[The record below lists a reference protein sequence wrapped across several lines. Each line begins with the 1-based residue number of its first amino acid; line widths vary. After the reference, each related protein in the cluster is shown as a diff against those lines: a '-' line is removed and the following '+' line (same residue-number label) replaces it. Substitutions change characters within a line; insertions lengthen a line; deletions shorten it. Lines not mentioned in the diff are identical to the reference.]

1 MHDIH
6 KTLYLMAIRDEDLLN
21 EGLKAKVAAGAILG
35 GVALGMIPP
44 PQTQQTQQTPPQTQQ
59 TPPPTTQKPT
69 VKVPYDTVLEKTGF
83 TQRDYDTFRTTM
95 AEIESSGKYDIAGGS
110 NKHYDGRYQLSAAA
124 KTDGARTM
132 GVPDP
137 GHDTAARQAF
147 RSNPDNQEQLFAGFT
162 IANHNYLMKKAP
174 GYASKTKQQQLQIL
188 GYAHNQGMGGA
199 ATWIQT
205 GVVGSDGFG
214 TEGTEYTKRLR
225 AAYTL
230 DNETVAAETTKS
242 AKDTKNK
249 VGDFIVNDGRALP
262 TIGHTPQD
270 APKIVTPTTE
280 DPSYSVVKGD
290 TLGGIA
296 KKYNTSVEE
305 IRKSNPDIKDPNK
318 IEIDQK
324 IKIRTIKKESYKD
337 KIRLYLRE
345 AKGQLPGSDL
355 DFDYGDV
362 FGDKGIMSP
371 RDARLKEKGSAS
383 LNPRLTT
390 TSKYGLPIVQSNGH
404 RIGVDGILSVKS
416 HTNINRK
423 HPKFGQI
430 ETHVYDGNTRIATFT
445 SAFNRGAP
453 GMTHTPT
460 NDLFFES
467 DSNSEQSTRRREM
480 DAGSEEFFNREL
492 NKKTAEYDR
501 DDKIRDVID
510 DHFNETMGGHRNMS
524 ISEFHRTYIE
534 KEFPPPPSDGPGD
547 GSSYGELT

>member
-6 KTLYLMAIRDEDLLN
+6 KTLYLMAKRDEDLLN

-44 PQTQQTQQTPPQTQQ
+44 PQPKQTPPQTQQTQQTPPQTQQ
-59 TPPPTTQKPT
+59 TPPQTPVKPPVTPPITTTCVGPNCT
-69 VKVPYDTVLEKTGF
+69 RLLDTISYAEGTDRYPEGGYL
-83 TQRDYDTFRTTM
+83 TQF
-95 AEIESSGKYDIAGGS
+95 SGKQFTNTSAHPDEKIKSKNGIVSSAA
-110 NKHYDGRYQLSAAA
+110 GRYQILKKTYTDIGMENMTPAEQDRGALKLIQRRLKLKSPEEVESYLSKNGIDDKALDSLSREWASITDSTGKGRYGQPTKTKEQIRARFA
-124 KTDGARTM
+124 KT
-132 GVPDP
+132 
-137 GHDTAARQAF
+137 
-147 RSNPDNQEQLFAGFT
+147 
-162 IANHNYLMKKAP
+162 
-174 GYASKTKQQQLQIL
+174 
-188 GYAHNQGMGGA
+188 
-199 ATWIQT
+199 ATPT
-205 GVVGSDGFG
+205 
-214 TEGTEYTKRLR
+214 
-225 AAYTL
+225 
-230 DNETVAAETTKS
+230 ETT
-242 AKDTKNK
+242 
-249 VGDFIVNDGRALP
+249 P
-262 TIGHTPQD
+262 
-270 APKIVTPTTE
+270 
-280 DPSYSVVKGD
+280 
-290 TLGGIA
+290 
-296 KKYNTSVEE
+296 
-305 IRKSNPDIKDPNK
+305 
-318 IEIDQK
+318 
-324 IKIRTIKKESYKD
+324 TIKKESYKD
-337 KIRLYLRE
+337 KMRMYLRE
-345 AKGQLPGSDL
+345 VFDELPVRTEFGPFHPKFAPLHIQPTSGDVRKTY
-355 DFDYGDV
+355 DYGEV
-362 FGDKGIMSP
+362 FGPEGILSP
-371 RDARLKEKGSAS
+371 ASAKVKEKGSAS

-510 DHFNETMGGHRNMS
+510 DHFNETMGGRRNMS

-534 KEFPPPPSDGPGD
+534 KEFPPPSDGPGD

>member
-1 MHDIH
+1 MNIH

-21 EGLKAKVAAGAILG
+21 EGLKAKVAAGAIIG

-44 PQTQQTQQTPPQTQQ
+44 PQQTQQTTPQTQQTPPQTQQTTPQTQQTPPQTQQ
-59 TPPPTTQKPT
+59 TPPQTQQTPPQTPPQTTQKPT

-83 TQRDYDTFRTTM
+83 TQRDYDTFRTTL
-95 AEIESSGKYDIAGGS
+95 AKIESNGEYDIAGGS
-110 NKHYDGRYQLSAAA
+110 NKHYDGRYQLGAAA

-137 GHDTAARQAF
+137 GHDTAGRQAF
-147 RSNPDNQEQLFAGFT
+147 RSNADNQEQIFAGYT
-162 IANHNYLMKKAP
+162 IANHNYLMKRSK
-174 GYASKTKQQQLQIL
+174 GYASKTPQQQLQIL

-199 ATWIQT
+199 AKWIET

-214 TEGTEYTKRLR
+214 TKGTKYTDSLR

-230 DNETVAAETTKS
+230 DNETVAAET
-242 AKDTKNK
+242 AKAVKDAEAAK
-249 VGDFIVNDGRALP
+249 V
-262 TIGHTPQD
+262 
-270 APKIVTPTTE
+270 KTT
-280 DPSYSVVKGD
+280 
-290 TLGGIA
+290 
-296 KKYNTSVEE
+296 TS
-305 IRKSNPDIKDPNK
+305 
-318 IEIDQK
+318 
-324 IKIRTIKKESYKD
+324 TIKKESYKD
-337 KIRLYLRE
+337 KIRMYLRE
-345 AKGQLPGSDL
+345 EGKPPSWGPLPGMEP
-355 DFDYGDV
+355 FDPRPSKLQKQPWSQLRTDSYKYNYGDV
-362 FGDKGIMSP
+362 FGPKGILSP
-371 RDARLKEKGSAS
+371 ESATVKEPK
-383 LNPRLTT
+383 LIPRLTT

-460 NDLFFES
+460 NNLFFES

-480 DAGSEEFFNREL
+480 DDASEEFFNREL

>member
-6 KTLYLMAIRDEDLLN
+6 KTLYLMAKRDEDLLN

-44 PQTQQTQQTPPQTQQ
+44 PPQTPPQTQQ
-59 TPPPTTQKPT
+59 TPSETPAETAPGTLVQTTPKPPT
-69 VKVPYDTVLEKTGF
+69 V
-83 TQRDYDTFRTTM
+83 
-95 AEIESSGKYDIAGGS
+95 
-110 NKHYDGRYQLSAAA
+110 
-124 KTDGARTM
+124 
-132 GVPDP
+132 
-137 GHDTAARQAF
+137 
-147 RSNPDNQEQLFAGFT
+147 
-162 IANHNYLMKKAP
+162 AP
-174 GYASKTKQQQLQIL
+174 PVYADK
-188 GYAHNQGMGGA
+188 
-199 ATWIQT
+199 
-205 GVVGSDGFG
+205 
-214 TEGTEYTKRLR
+214 
-225 AAYTL
+225 
-230 DNETVAAETTKS
+230 
-242 AKDTKNK
+242 
-249 VGDFIVNDGRALP
+249 
-262 TIGHTPQD
+262 
-270 APKIVTPTTE
+270 
-280 DPSYSVVKGD
+280 
-290 TLGGIA
+290 
-296 KKYNTSVEE
+296 E
-305 IRKSNPDIKDPNK
+305 IRKMVMSDEGNKLKAYKDTRGILSVGVGHNLEAPDSEKTFTKAFGAAGKAIRTNCIGGTCLTQEQSEKLFDTDYNSHLQKTVKLIPNLASYPPNVQAAFVSGTYRGHIGDSPTFRKEWNAGNYDAALPQFLNREEYKTPKKNKDGSLVAPGVIIRLERDHK
-318 IEIDQK
+318 ILSDYATSLK
-324 IKIRTIKKESYKD
+324 PTTTTTTTTPTIKKESYKD
-337 KIRLYLRE
+337 KIRMYLGE
-345 AKGQLPGSDL
+345 AKGQLPGSDVY
-355 DFDYGDV
+355 FDYGEV
-362 FGDKGIMSP
+362 FGPKGIMSP
-371 RDARLKEKGSAS
+371 KDGLKEKGSAS

-510 DHFNETMGGHRNMS
+510 DHFNETMGGRRNMS

-534 KEFPPPPSDGPGD
+534 KEFPPPSDGPGD

>member
-6 KTLYLMAIRDEDLLN
+6 KTLYLMAKRDEDLLN
-21 EGLKAKVAAGAILG
+21 EGLKANVAAAAILG

-44 PQTQQTQQTPPQTQQ
+44 PQQTPPQTQQ
-59 TPPPTTQKPT
+59 TPSETPAETAPGTLVQTTPKPPTVAPPVYADKEIRKMVMSDEGNKLQKYKDTRGILSVGVGHNLEAPDSEKTFIKAFGAAGKAIRTSCIGGTCLTQEQSEKLFDTDYNSHLQKTVKLIPNLASYPPNVQAAFVSGTYRGHIGDSPTFRKEWNAGNYDAALPQFLNREEYKTPKKNKDGSLVAPGVIIRLERDHKILSDYAASQKPT
-69 VKVPYDTVLEKTGF
+69 
-83 TQRDYDTFRTTM
+83 TT
-95 AEIESSGKYDIAGGS
+95 
-110 NKHYDGRYQLSAAA
+110 
-124 KTDGARTM
+124 
-132 GVPDP
+132 
-137 GHDTAARQAF
+137 
-147 RSNPDNQEQLFAGFT
+147 
-162 IANHNYLMKKAP
+162 
-174 GYASKTKQQQLQIL
+174 
-188 GYAHNQGMGGA
+188 
-199 ATWIQT
+199 
-205 GVVGSDGFG
+205 
-214 TEGTEYTKRLR
+214 
-225 AAYTL
+225 
-230 DNETVAAETTKS
+230 
-242 AKDTKNK
+242 
-249 VGDFIVNDGRALP
+249 
-262 TIGHTPQD
+262 TP
-270 APKIVTPTTE
+270 
-280 DPSYSVVKGD
+280 
-290 TLGGIA
+290 
-296 KKYNTSVEE
+296 
-305 IRKSNPDIKDPNK
+305 
-318 IEIDQK
+318 
-324 IKIRTIKKESYKD
+324 TIKKESYKD
-337 KIRLYLRE
+337 KIRMYLRE
-345 AKGQLPGSDL
+345 VFEELPVRTEFGPFHPKFAPLHIQPTSGDVRKTY
-355 DFDYGDV
+355 DYGDV
-362 FGDKGIMSP
+362 FGDKGILSP
-371 RDARLKEKGSAS
+371 DSATVKEKGSAS

-404 RIGVDGILSVKS
+404 RIGADGILSVKS

-510 DHFNETMGGHRNMS
+510 DHFNETMGGRRNMS